1 MCVLKPSSKIQVHSL
16 FIAWVQIISLIHR
29 LIITKDG
36 CSVGLPFSPTLD
48 IIVLANRVWGRKLAC
63 LDTEF
68 HTS

>member
-1 MCVLKPSSKIQVHSL
+1 M

-29 LIITKDG
+29 LIITKDS
-36 CSVGLPFSPTLD
+36 CSVGLPFPPILD